1 MAKFK
6 NLTTGIVEI
15 VENEEV
21 IALME
26 ASDNYEE
33 IDEKTEKPAKK
44 EK

>member
-15 VENEEV
+15 VENPEV

-26 ASDNYEE
+26 ASDSYEE
-33 IDEKTEKPAKK
+33 IDEKAEKPTKK